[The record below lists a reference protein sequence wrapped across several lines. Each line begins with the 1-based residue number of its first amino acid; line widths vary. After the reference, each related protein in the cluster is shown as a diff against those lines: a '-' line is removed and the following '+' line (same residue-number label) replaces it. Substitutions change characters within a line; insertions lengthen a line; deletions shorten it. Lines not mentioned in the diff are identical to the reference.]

1 MREPAGFMEF
11 GKKHSKVHLDAPGL
25 CPLCL
30 ERYIDAREGGAETPL
45 VEEVVDGVKTGKWI
59 CPDGGRSYSNVL
71 EAGHRRYGRHPG
83 SCRVAHHSPPSKE
96 NQGRPPK
103 TLPA

>member
-59 CPDGGRSYSNVL
+59 FPDGGRSYSKQVIDDTGDIQGAVAWPIIPL
-71 EAGHRRYGRHPG
+71 PRRRIT
-83 SCRVAHHSPPSKE
+83 
-96 NQGRPPK
+96 GRPPK